1 MFARAAFWAA
11 TLAIVVVAARSAIVE
26 PIPLRWAIACG
37 VAWLSLFLGLWRHTN
52 LGAFVDVTTQVAPS
66 GVVVTVDGL
75 PSASALAKIRAY
87 CTNERVPLVFFVTGA
102 EIAARPADLR
112 ALAAEGHEV
121 GLYVSRGLTASAL
134 DERAAL
140 AAVVGSA
147 VPWVRVGAWGTPALD
162 RALARADVAAIGW
175 SVGAQGLRSAER
187 IAARVRERATPGGVV
202 ALHGP
207 SCTAAVVTAVC
218 DALAAE
224 RLTPRSLAEDD
235 ARSDD
240 ERG

>member
-11 TLAIVVVAARSAIVE
+11 TLAVVVVAARSALVE

-37 VAWLSLFLGLWRHTN
+37 VAWVSLFFGLWRHTN
-52 LGAFVDVTTQVAPS
+52 LGAFVDVTSHVAPS
-66 GVVVTVDGL
+66 GVAITIDGL
-75 PSASALAKIRAY
+75 PGASALAKIRAY
-87 CTNERVPLVFFVTGA
+87 CTKEDVPLVFFVTGA
-102 EIAARPADLR
+102 EVASRPADLR

-140 AAVVGSA
+140 AAVTGA
-147 VPWVRVGAWGTPALD
+147 PVPWVRVGAWGTPALD

-175 SVGAQGLRSAER
+175 SVGAQGLRSPER
-187 IAARVRERATPGGVV
+187 IGARVRERAAPGGIV
-202 ALHGP
+202 ALDGP
-207 SCTAAVVTAVC
+207 SCGAAVIAAVC

-224 RLTPRSLAEDD
+224 RLVARALADGA
-235 ARSDD
+235 ARSED
-240 ERG
+240 EGG